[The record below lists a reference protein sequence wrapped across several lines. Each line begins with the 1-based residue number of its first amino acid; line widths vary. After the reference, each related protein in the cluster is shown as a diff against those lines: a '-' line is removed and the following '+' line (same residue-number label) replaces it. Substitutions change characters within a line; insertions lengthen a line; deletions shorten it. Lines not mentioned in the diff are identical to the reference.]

1 MKDCDQVLA
10 ALRLPRKHHEVLRA
24 FAAEHGMTFSHLVRL
39 ALARLLESDLAR
51 GLPK

>member
-24 FAAEHGMTFSHLVRL
+24 YAAERGWSFSHLVRQAL
-39 ALARLLESDLAR
+39 ALLLESDLAR

>member
-10 ALRLPRKHHEVLRA
+10 ALRLPRKHHELLRTY
-24 FAAEHGMTFSHLVRL
+24 AAERGLTFSRL
-39 ALARLLESDLAR
+39 IRVALAQFLQTELAA